1 MIGLSAFS
9 LDALQETVTSVD
21 QISKNSTAETAL
33 EFPQNLTRESYNVF
47 PGEDL
52 VVSGKSGLVPT
63 GYEFP
68 GLLELFYLDMLR
80 NPGIWLVLV
89 VLSLY
94 LMFRITGMYI
104 FH

>member
-9 LDALQETVTSVD
+9 LDALKETVTSVD
-21 QISKNSTAETAL
+21 QTSKNLTAETAL
-33 EFPQNLTRESYNVF
+33 EFPQNLTRESYYVF

-52 VVSGKSGLVPT
+52 VGSGKSGLVST

-94 LMFRITGMYI
+94 LVFRITGLYI
-104 FH
+104 VH

>member
-1 MIGLSAFS
+1 MIGLSVFS
-9 LDALQETVTSVD
+9 VDALKETVTSVD
-21 QISKNSTAETAL
+21 QTSKNLTAEIAL
-33 EFPQNLTRESYNVF
+33 EFPQNLTRELYNVF
-47 PGEDL
+47 PGDGL
-52 VVSGKSGLVPT
+52 VESGKSGLVPA